1 MIQIISDSVGYGFV
15 VRGDGPTYVQTIDPT
30 GPAAAAGLK
39 VLVTIYFLC
48 CIFKK
53 KQISVD
59 ALLIS
64 SKMTICL

>member
-1 MIQIISDSVGYGFV
+1 MIQITSDSVGYGFV

-39 VLVTIYFLC
+39 VLVTIYFSC

-53 KQISVD
+53 TTNFSGCPINF
-59 ALLIS
+59 L
-64 SKMTICL
+64 